1 MVLKKTPLLF
11 CCDLS
16 NSTINMRKIF
26 VVFSIIVSSIANAQT
41 KQIQY
46 LSGTDTK
53 NTVQWDFMCSAGRN
67 SGTWSKIQVPSCWEQ
82 QGFGNYNYGRDYK
95 TNGKNF
101 RFYDE
106 KGMYKYSFKIAP
118 VWKGKNINIVFD
130 GSMTDTEVKINGKLA
145 GAIHQGA
152 FYRFKYDITALLFF
166 DKPNRLEVTVSKMSA
181 DASVNNA
188 ERLADYW
195 VFGGIFRPVFLEAT
209 PKQFIDYVG
218 IDAKA
223 DGKFAMQ
230 VWVKN
235 LSQNATVVTTI
246 TDANKKIIGTLKAPV
261 AKSAENIVATASMQN
276 IKTWTSE
283 TPNLYNANVVLQDA
297 TGKKIYELN
306 EKFGFRTIEIR
317 YGMGVYINGTQVKF
331 KGTNRHC
338 WWPETARA
346 LSDDQQLQDALLLK
360 EMNMNAVRC
369 SHYPPDKYFLQLC
382 DSLGIYVLDELAGWQ
397 KFYSSKAGEPLVK
410 ELVLRDLNHPSII
423 FWDNGNEGGTNK
435 ELDDDFVKWDFQKRP
450 VIHPHHR
457 PGNQFN
463 GIDCNHYEDYY
474 STQKILNDSLIYM
487 PTEMLHAQD
496 DGGAGAAM
504 DDFWNLHWKSQKSG
518 GVFIWAFTDEAVVR
532 TDLNNA
538 LDANG
543 LNANDGILGP
553 HREKEGSFYALREIF
568 SPIKLNMPVE
578 LPANFNGQIE
588 VDNRFYFLNANQC
601 TFYWALIN
609 YSKPF
614 DRFDGYVVQQ
624 KGIITAPDIAAT
636 KQGLL
641 QLNLPLNYKDYD
653 ALVLVARDN
662 FGKELYKWTSKIK
675 SNQSIISNF
684 VTTKNDSVF
693 VRETDTVYTMRGGDV
708 SITLDKKSGNLV
720 TTKNTSND
728 YVLSFNNGPVLVK
741 GDAAVV
747 SSKMYKEVN
756 EQVVEFNYSGNM
768 KYTKWKINSSGWV
781 TLEYEYNAD
790 GDLPFAGI
798 TFNYPEN
805 YVLSSRWLGKGPS
818 RQWKNRMAGTP
829 VNVWQNIYNNTHTG
843 YSPVVYPE
851 FKGYYGE
858 VNWMELS
865 TVEGKLYIASKD
877 SGLFIRL
884 FDFYALS
891 AAAKPHPELPS
902 GNISFLDCIPPIG
915 TKLATGLST
924 NTKNLGPQSELNH
937 VSGSKKRTLYFY
949 FGMPKTSEGK
959 ENYSRP
965 AVDNVF

>member
-1 MVLKKTPLLF
+1 MKK
-11 CCDLS
+11 
-16 NSTINMRKIF
+16 IIF
-26 VVFSIIVSSIANAQT
+26 VIAILFNALVIIAQQ

-46 LSGTDTK
+46 LSGTDAA
-53 NTVQWDFMCSAGRN
+53 NTVQWDFFCTAGRN
-67 SGTWSKIQVPSCWEQ
+67 SGEWKKIQVPSNWEQ

-95 TNGKNF
+95 TNGKNA

-106 KGMYKYSFKIAP
+106 QGKYKYEFKVPASFK
-118 VWKGKNINIVFD
+118 GKVINIVFD
-130 GSMTDTEVKINGKLA
+130 GSMTDTEVKINGKSA

-152 FYRFKYDITALLFF
+152 FYRFKYDISSLLNY
-166 DKPNRLEVTVSKMSA
+166 DKTNLLEVTVSKMSA

-195 VFGGIFRPVFLEAT
+195 VFGGIFRPVFLEAM
-209 PKQFIDYVG
+209 PKQYIEYLG
-218 IDAKA
+218 INATDDGKFKMQAHLKNILQPLIIKTIIKDNQNIVIANATTIAKA
-223 DGKFAMQ
+223 DT
-230 VWVKN
+230 
-235 LSQNATVVTTI
+235 LSAVSFRVP
-246 TDANKKIIGTLKAPV
+246 DAKP
-261 AKSAENIVATASMQN
+261 
-276 IKTWTSE
+276 WTSE
-283 TPNLYNANVVLQDA
+283 TPNLYTANIILQDLS
-297 TGKKIYELN
+297 GKKIYEIT
-306 EKFGFRTIEIR
+306 EKFGFRTIEIK
-317 YGMGVYINGTQVKF
+317 YGQGIYINGTQVKM
-331 KGTNRHC
+331 KGANRHC

-346 LSDDQQLQDALLLK
+346 LSNEQQLQDALLIK

-397 KFYSSKAGEPLVK
+397 KAYSTKAGEPLVK

-435 ELDDDFVKWDFQKRP
+435 ELDDDFAKWDFQKRP

-457 PGNQFN
+457 PGNQMN

-504 DDFWNLHWKSQKSG
+504 EDFWNLHWKSQKSG
-518 GVFIWAFTDEAVVR
+518 GVFIWALVDEAVVR

-568 SPIKLNMPVE
+568 SPLQLKLQAQ
-578 LPANFNGQIE
+578 LPANFNGQIAI
-588 VDNRFYFLNANQC
+588 DNRFHYLNTNQC
-601 TFYWALIN
+601 TFFWALVDF
-609 YSKPF
+609 SKPF
-614 DRFDGYVVQQ
+614 DRFDGYVVKQ
-624 KGIITAPDIAAT
+624 KGTIASPDIAAT
-636 KQGLL
+636 KQGILNL
-641 QLNLPLNYKDYD
+641 QLPADYKNYD
-653 ALVLVARDN
+653 ALVIVAKDN
-662 FGKELYKWTSKIK
+662 FGKELYKWTSEIK
-675 SNQSIISNF
+675 TKQAQLNNF
-684 VTTKNDSVF
+684 VTIKNDSTF
-693 VRETDTVYTMRGGDV
+693 LKETDTVYTIIGGEV
-708 SITLDKKSGNLV
+708 SVTLDKKSGNLV
-720 TTKNTSND
+720 TTKNTAND

-741 GDAAVV
+741 GNATVTG
-747 SSKMYKEVN
+747 SKTYKEGSN
-756 EQVVEFNYSGNM
+756 QVVEFTYNGDM
-768 KYTKWKINSSGWV
+768 KYTKWSINASGWT
-781 TLEYEYNAD
+781 TLEYEYNAQ
-790 GDLPFAGI
+790 GDQPFTGI
-798 TFNYPEN
+798 SFNYPEN
-805 YVLSSRWLGKGPS
+805 YVLSNRYLGKGPS

-858 VNWMELS
+858 VSWMELS

-877 SGLFIRL
+877 EGLFVRL

-891 AAAKPHPELPS
+891 AAAKPHPEIPV

-915 TKLATGLST
+915 TKLATGLTT
-924 NTKNLGPQSELNH
+924 NTKVYGPMSELNH

-949 FGMPKTSEGK
+949 FGMPKVSQEK
-959 ENYSRP
+959 ENYLRP
-965 AVDNVF
+965 AIDNVFVPNP

>member
-1 MVLKKTPLLF
+1 MRNLLF
-11 CCDLS
+11 GLS
-16 NSTINMRKIF
+16 FFYGVVST
-26 VVFSIIVSSIANAQT
+26 AQT

-53 NTVQWDFMCSAGRN
+53 HTVQWDFMCTAGRN
-67 SGTWSKIQVPSCWEQ
+67 SGAWKKIEVPSCWEQ

-106 KGMYKYSFKIAP
+106 KGIYKYTFKISP
-118 VWKGKNINIVFD
+118 TWKGKNIKIVFD
-130 GSMTDTEVKINGKLA
+130 ASMTDTEVKINGKLA

-152 FYRFKYDITALLFF
+152 FYRFKYDITSLVYF
-166 DKPNRLEVTVSKMSA
+166 DKPNTLEVTVSKMSA

-195 VFGGIFRPVFLEAT
+195 VFGGIFRPVWLEAM
-209 PKQFIDYVG
+209 PIQCIDRVG
-218 IDAKA
+218 IDAKH
-223 DGKFAMQ
+223 DGKFSMG
-230 VWVKN
+230 VWLNNTSSAV
-235 LSQNATVVTTI
+235 TVLTTI
-246 TDANKKIIGTLKAPV
+246 TGADSKVIASISSKLQKTDSFITVAAQAANFKA
-261 AKSAENIVATASMQN
+261 
-276 IKTWTSE
+276 WTSE
-283 TPNLYNANVVLQDA
+283 TPNLYTANVVLLNA
-297 TGKKIYELN
+297 AGKKIYELN

-338 WWPETARA
+338 FWPETARA
-346 LSDDQQLQDALLLK
+346 LSDEQQLNDALLLK

-369 SHYPPDKYFLQLC
+369 SHYPPDEYFLKLC

-397 KFYSSKAGEPLVK
+397 KAYSTKAGEPLIK
-410 ELVLRDLNHPSII
+410 EMVLRDLNHPAII

-450 VIHPHHR
+450 VIHPHHK

-487 PTEMLHAQD
+487 PTEFQHSQD
-496 DGGAGAAM
+496 DGGGGAAM
-504 DDFWNLHWKSQKSG
+504 NDFWNLHWKSQKSAG
-518 GVFIWAFTDEAVVR
+518 GFIWAMIDEAIVR
-532 TDLNNA
+532 TDLNNVI
-538 LDANG
+538 DANG
-543 LNANDGILGP
+543 LNANDGIMGP

-578 LPANFNGQIE
+578 LSANFSGQIE
-588 VDNRFYFLNANQC
+588 LDNRFHFTNANQC
-601 TFYWALIN
+601 TFYWALVN

-624 KGIITAPDIAAT
+624 KGTIAAPDIAPT
-636 KQGLL
+636 KQGVL
-641 QLNLPLNYKDYD
+641 QLNLPADYKNYD
-653 ALVLVARDN
+653 ALVIVAKDN

-675 SNQSIISNF
+675 TNQSIITDF
-684 VTTKNDSVF
+684 VTIKNDSTLLK
-693 VRETDTVYTMRGGDV
+693 ETDTVYTIKGGDV

-720 TTKNTSND
+720 TSKNTSND
-728 YVLSFNNGPVLVK
+728 YVLSFNNGPLLVK
-741 GDAAVV
+741 GNATVV
-747 SSKMYKEVN
+747 SSRSYKEN
-756 EQVVEFNYSGNM
+756 NQQVVEFTYSGNM
-768 KYTKWKINSSGWV
+768 KYTKWTINASGWV
-781 TLEYEYNAD
+781 TLEYEYGIE
-790 GDLPFAGI
+790 GDQPFSGI
-798 TFNYPEN
+798 SFSYPEN
-805 YVLSSRWLGKGPS
+805 YILTNRWLGKGPY
-818 RQWKNRMAGTP
+818 RQWKNRMQGTE
-829 VNVWQNIYNNTHTG
+829 VNVWQNIYNDTKTG
-843 YSPVVYPE
+843 YAPNVYPE

-865 TVEGKLYIASKD
+865 TVEGKFYIASKD
-877 SGLFIRL
+877 SGLFVRL

-891 AAAKPHPELPS
+891 SATKPHPELPT

-915 TKLATGLST
+915 TKLATGLTT
-924 NTKNLGPQSELNH
+924 NTKVYGPQSELNH
-937 VSGSKKRTLYFY
+937 LSGSKKRTLYFY
-949 FGMPKTSEGK
+949 FGMPKTSDGK
-959 ENYSRP
+959 ETYSRP